1 MIWLVVLKMAS
12 AEPPTPISYPASLW
26 GLELTKKK
34 FSWKSDSWQMFF
46 NRGSCQS
53 SFLRTGLTLVM
64 SRSIF
69 TTFSMLAPVPSRKG
83 RPSELLK
90 WEGRE
95 RQGSYRHSQRWGL
108 HAVRQPSNGQAIIIC
123 YYRLLKS
130 TVRLNFSKR
139 EMIYYCLI
147 IAVLGIKTTAV
158 LRVQW

>member
-1 MIWLVVLKMAS
+1 
-12 AEPPTPISYPASLW
+12 
-26 GLELTKKK
+26 
-34 FSWKSDSWQMFF
+34 MFF

-53 SFLRTGLTLVM
+53 SFLRIGLTLVM

-95 RQGSYRHSQRWGL
+95 RQGSSRHSQRWGL
-108 HAVRQPSNGQAIIIC
+108 HAVRQPSNGQATITRC
-123 YYRLLKS
+123 YRLLKS

-158 LRVQW
+158 LRVQ